1 MLIKKLILSTLSS
14 ALLLSTFS
22 AVPSVSADD
31 FNDAIDEQRSIIE
44 ETDNQVHNL
53 EETISSLQEQVR
65 NAEDELKT
73 LDRDITA
80 NEDKINEV
88 VERLEAAHAEMK
100 ELQDEITEL
109 EDIIAKRTEQLEN
122 QARKIQVDGQT
133 TSYIEFIIEAESLT
147 DIIGRIDIVSSLVSS
162 NRKLVRAQ
170 VRDMEAVA
178 EKQERTEQTIVQQNA
193 LGAELEVISQD
204 LEQQRLEK
212 EVLVAQI
219 AAERATAQS
228 DRDRYLSQRAEAEQA
243 VSQLIVAREEAEQ
256 AAREAEEQRRAEAE
270 QREQEEREAAAR
282 AEEQAA
288 EEEVEVSLSSSQSS
302 EPESS
307 NSNNSANQNSTSA
320 PNNSGNTG
328 GSNNNSPSDSGN
340 NSGNNSGSNS
350 GNNGGGN
357 GSGGSSNESS
367 NKPAP
372 APQPSPAPAPSGG
385 TSWATLQPHATR
397 LLGTRYQLGGSTE
410 SALDCSGFT
419 SLVFRQVGISLP
431 RTAAGQY
438 ASSRKISRSDAQPG
452 DLIFFSEN
460 GSTISHV
467 GIYVGGGRFIGSQ
480 TSTGVAY
487 ANAHTGYWGARFVGY
502 GRY

>member
-1 MLIKKLILSTLSS
+1 MEGLLLIKKLILSTLSS

-22 AVPSVSADD
+22 AVPSVLADD

-73 LDRDITA
+73 LNSDITA

-147 DIIGRIDIVSSLVSS
+147 DIIGRIDIVTSLVSS

-243 VSQLIVAREEAEQ
+243 VSQLIVAREEAAQ

-282 AEEQAA
+282 AEEEA
-288 EEEVEVSLSSSQSS
+288 EIEVSF
-302 EPESS
+302 
-307 NSNNSANQNSTSA
+307 
-320 PNNSGNTG
+320 
-328 GSNNNSPSDSGN
+328 
-340 NSGNNSGSNS
+340 
-350 GNNGGGN
+350 
-357 GSGGSSNESS
+357 
-367 NKPAP
+367 KVV
-372 APQPSPAPAPSGG
+372 
-385 TSWATLQPHATR
+385 R
-397 LLGTRYQLGGSTE
+397 L
-410 SALDCSGFT
+410 
-419 SLVFRQVGISLP
+419 
-431 RTAAGQY
+431 
-438 ASSRKISRSDAQPG
+438 
-452 DLIFFSEN
+452 
-460 GSTISHV
+460 
-467 GIYVGGGRFIGSQ
+467 RF
-480 TSTGVAY
+480 
-487 ANAHTGYWGARFVGY
+487 HCRL
-502 GRY
+502 